1 MTSKNNMMTKNEIE
15 DAIKLGLDEIECMWL
30 VYIGNKK
37 ADDSSILLCRR
48 SVGEILFDGVLK
60 LHKIRSV
67 TFKKDKYGNY
77 TGIVRLS
84 EKIGVEI
91 DEKTMIIPFFENR
104 FN

>member
-1 MTSKNNMMTKNEIE
+1 MTSKNKRMTKSEIE
-15 DAIKLGLDEIECMWL
+15 DAIKLGINEIECMWL

-37 ADDSSILLCRR
+37 AKSAILLCKR

-84 EKIGVEI
+84 EKNGVEI
-91 DEKTMIIPFFENR
+91 DEKTMIIPFFEKIYK
-104 FN
+104 

>member
-1 MTSKNNMMTKNEIE
+1 MTSENKMMTKNEIE
-15 DAIKLGLDEIECMWL
+15 DAIKHGLDEIKCMWL

-37 ADDSSILLCRR
+37 ANSAIRLCNR

-67 TFKKDKYGNY
+67 TFKKSKYGNY

-91 DEKTMIIPFFENR
+91 DEKTMIMPFFEKIYK
-104 FN
+104 

>member
-37 ADDSSILLCRR
+37 ADSAILLCRR

-91 DEKTMIIPFFENR
+91 DEKTMIMPFFEKR